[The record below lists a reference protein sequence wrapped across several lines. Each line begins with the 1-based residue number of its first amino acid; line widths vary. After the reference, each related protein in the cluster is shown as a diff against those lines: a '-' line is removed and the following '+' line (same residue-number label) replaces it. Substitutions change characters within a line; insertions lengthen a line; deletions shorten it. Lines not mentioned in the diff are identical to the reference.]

1 MVETGLLEAPP
12 LVPFAPP
19 DPLAESDSL
28 IEPVR
33 DRRPSPVVP
42 SGTRSERAAWPWWIA
57 AAACMVVVAVSAGV
71 WMDARR
77 TEREIPGLRQGMSL
91 LRLEREVGVA
101 VGRLGLASIRA
112 AYDDPDFTDLP
123 DERARVAGVLRG
135 IEARLD
141 TVTPLPAWAS
151 TVTRLQETLESGIRR
166 MEQGAPP
173 PEGLWAWQWAFTSA
187 FSGIFPTDLTG
198 GWSELLEYSVGT
210 QYGVYV
216 PVSVAELTLA
226 HRARDEGGPAAHEGL
241 RAYLEGEEARLE
253 EVLEEN
259 EPGTSPFDPEFD
271 VETATALGAELAF
284 RVANV
289 RSDPSVRSL
298 EEVYR
303 GVLAPDDD
311 EEEVSPEALFDA
323 TAAALDVMAVAG
335 EDLLRIVD
343 DRLALAFVRAR
354 IRAGAAVVVGIAVA
368 ILGLGF
374 LGWWMIVRGRL
385 EGALRAAAERDA
397 LTGVNSRFSLFF
409 HEESRLARPSA
420 RGVAL
425 LLTDMD
431 DFKSINDRWGHTVG
445 DGALREFARACTEVV
460 GSSDR
465 VARIGGDEF
474 VIILH
479 DREDPVESAAAVA
492 EKLHANLAEPV
503 DVEGVRLHLRATI
516 GIAVAEGPMP
526 IDELLLQADTAL
538 LDAKKTRRNR
548 HAVYSRNYRRSLIR
562 EIDGAL
568 DSGAIEPVF
577 QPIVRSSDLRLSGA
591 ELLARWTRDDGTQVP
606 LDALIDAMVSVGASG
621 VWTER
626 MLLAAARVTPFLPN
640 RDVRFWLNVAMPDL
654 IGPGARTLIETLA
667 GGPVPAARLGIEVTE
682 RILPA
687 DLPEARST
695 LLSLRA
701 SGLAI
706 ALDDVGSDGVPLRH
720 LTELPLDR
728 VKLDGPLVRDVDSCP
743 AHRALLRGI
752 VMSAAD
758 LGLEIVA
765 EHVETEG
772 EAQVLRELGVDF
784 LQGYRTGAPVTIDTF
799 IAAAR
804 REARPATV

>member
-1 MVETGLLEAPP
+1 MVPP
-12 LVPFAPP
+12 
-19 DPLAESDSL
+19 
-28 IEPVR
+28 
-33 DRRPSPVVP
+33 
-42 SGTRSERAAWPWWIA
+42 GTRSTPTAWPWWLA
-57 AAACMVVVAVSAGV
+57 AAACMVVVAASAGV

-101 VGRLGLASIRA
+101 VGRLGLASIQA
-112 AYDDPDFTDLP
+112 AYDDADFTDLP
-123 DERARVAGVLRG
+123 EERARVAGILRG
-135 IEARLD
+135 IQARLD
-141 TVTPLPAWAS
+141 TVTPLPAWTS
-151 TVTRLQETLESGIRR
+151 TVARLDETLESGIRR
-166 MEQGAPP
+166 MEQDVPP
-173 PEGLWAWQWAFTSA
+173 PEGLWAWQWAFTTS

-216 PVSVAELTLA
+216 PVSVAELALA
-226 HRARDEGGPAAHEGL
+226 QRAAGEDGSVAHEGL
-241 RAYLEGEEARLE
+241 RAYLEGEGARLE
-253 EVLEEN
+253 KLRAEDD
-259 EPGTSPFDPEFD
+259 PHPSPFEPEFD
-271 VETATALGAELAF
+271 VEAAAALGSELAF

-289 RSDPSVRSL
+289 RSDPAVR
-298 EEVYR
+298 EVEDVYR
-303 GVLAPDDD
+303 GLLAPDDD
-311 EEEVSPEALFDA
+311 EERPPEALFA
-323 TAAALDVMAVAG
+323 LTESALDVLTVAG

-343 DRLALAFVRAR
+343 DRLALSFVRAR
-354 IRAGAAVVVGIAVA
+354 IRSGAAVVVGIAVA
-368 ILGLGF
+368 ILGLGV
-374 LGWWMIVRGRL
+374 LGWWMVVRGRL

-460 GSSDR
+460 GSADR

-479 DREDPVESAAAVA
+479 DREDPVEAAAAVA

-516 GIAVAEGPMP
+516 GIAVAEGPMA

-538 LDAKKTRRNR
+538 LDAKKNRRNR

-568 DSGAIEPVF
+568 EDGAIEPVF
-577 QPIVRSSDLRLSGA
+577 QPIVRASDLRLSGA

-640 RDVRFWLNVAMPDL
+640 RDIRFWLNVAMPDL
-654 IGPGARTLIETLA
+654 VGPGARTLIETLA
-667 GGPVPAARLGIEVTE
+667 GGPVPATRLGIEVTE

-701 SGLAI
+701 SGLAV

-728 VKLDGPLVRDVDSCP
+728 VKLDGPLVRDVDTCP

-804 REARPATV
+804 REPKPAAV